1 MGRELLLLGLLR
13 QQDRHGYELYDF
25 IERTM
30 QSCVD
35 LKKSTAYYLLDKMAK
50 RGLIIEMIEDP
61 PASGNRPPRRVYQ
74 ITPAG
79 EEHFQE
85 LLRQNLANYE
95 PATYSSVVGLYFLD
109 QLDPVEARP
118 LLEQR
123 QVELRAQLERVT
135 AVPQHPGSL
144 QYVIEHKRMHLQA
157 ELTWLETIINNFQNS

>member
-1 MGRELLLLGLLR
+1 MERELLLLGLLR

-50 RGLIIEMIEDP
+50 RGLITEMTETP
-61 PASGNRPPRRVYQ
+61 TASGNRPPRRVYQ

-79 EEHFQE
+79 EAHFQD
-85 LLRQNLANYE
+85 LLRQNLANYK
-95 PATYSSVVGLYFLD
+95 PATYSSVIGLYFLD
-109 QLDPVEARP
+109 QIDPMEARP
-118 LLEQR
+118 LLAQR
-123 QVELRAQLERVT
+123 QAELRAQLERVT

-144 QYVIEHKRMHLQA
+144 QFVIEQQKVHLEA
-157 ELTWLETIINNFQNS
+157 ELIWLENIINNLQNF